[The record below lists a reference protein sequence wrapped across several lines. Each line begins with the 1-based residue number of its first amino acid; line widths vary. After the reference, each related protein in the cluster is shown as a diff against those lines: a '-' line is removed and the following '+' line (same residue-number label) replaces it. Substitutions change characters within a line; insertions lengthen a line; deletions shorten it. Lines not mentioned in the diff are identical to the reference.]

1 MSYRITEAE
10 RKHVAVIE
18 DLKLNLSVT
27 AEEGTT
33 PAVNLEITDDDKLNL
48 SGKFPQYAIEVD
60 KTDDEHSR
68 FRIVDA
74 ETRETIITCGGLTS
88 LNGNPM
94 GLGWRYGLEFIL
106 DEDNYVQGI
115 SLVNKNN
122 ENRNDKII
130 TKLADMEIKS
140 VTIPE
145 SDEVKLIVNSK
156 AVFTKNVSINVDSSE
171 NALSVRNNS
180 GKHASIGNVL
190 FGDEY
195 ALKTNGDT
203 KLAKVEVEDIELV
216 GNDTEISVK
225 ADETTFRNTQI
236 SLGGV
241 EIEGNNDSRIFHLSN
256 LSSQDISA
264 NHINSDTIDTRAIN
278 VSTGTINTLSSGNI
292 NTSVLDATT
301 GAVENLSSETITAN
315 NLTAE
320 NTTVHGRARFEGDTY
335 SRALDVD
342 GRLIAGEIKSLTD
355 VTAVDV
361 NATNVNAEKVVT
373 NKAEIAVSEVV
384 TEKANSIEARNLNVT
399 RQMDALRIT
408 SRTDVD
414 AARNVIAGSSVISDT
429 FRGKDN
435 KVVLEKSNEST
446 IVLGNNNDQTIIK
459 TASDP
464 TKNVLE
470 EEFGHVKAIVDG
482 KEVFLANLEDVKF
495 DRFDGYVNRSTN
507 QDISGVKTFNDVLV
521 APAGIGIR
529 DDEGHFR
536 GMLSHVEDYSDVEF
550 RQNPDYLEAQQEY
563 NEYSK
568 LRSAYDHLTLD
579 YSNLMNLKSAFEN
592 AEADLQAAEEALASE
607 REDDTNLR
615 AEKDE
620 IVEQIAERED
630 SLAIANTNLAS
641 KETQLAEL
649 QAAVSSRSSAYVR
662 AQADLDNELADPE
675 IMSIALRE
683 TLYFGRDFD
692 DSFLQN
698 NADYEYLR
706 DEINCT
712 NLSYANA
719 IDAFNKM
726 ISILNILS
734 GSTQDNVVAY
744 CNVTKEH
751 ILNTLKPTIENN
763 HAALVLVRD
772 EALNALND
780 ARTEV
785 SNFENGELADAN
797 RAVALN
803 NSQLVNLRAQLT
815 QIETDI
821 ASNTYEI
828 QRAENLV
835 QLALEN
841 KTEKELD
848 YSRYRETYV
857 SDYENYSEKMSFDYD
872 DAMIDAG
879 NFPAP
884 EMSENVRRFLNDEI
898 PQTNY
903 GPSETL
909 HLGNSKDTLK
919 IMSKGLHSGENIDQ
933 HIQTTIDGHD
943 HILAN
948 VDDIVAK
955 NVMDAFDVK
964 YVDEHTGAEV
974 IEKGKIVGDVS
985 PKALEEGGV
994 AITIGQAPV
1003 ISGYKGQVLPE
1014 DQVQP
1019 SKIEKDIIFGSQDE
1033 TVSITLVDGNKID
1046 LSIGAI
1052 NESLSNRIKQSYVNA
1067 KFDESSVIFTKE
1079 DGTEDALLLISTN
1092 DDLSI
1097 ESLSDNIL
1105 DINMNNFYNTEKILK
1120 EDILNLYDQVQPR
1133 DLRKVPNAFDV
1144 KVLTDAISARVDV
1157 LARNLENR
1165 LPVAPNEIGRYYL
1178 VANVRKNVSG
1188 ETTSTYTWDGTGDLP
1203 EVHVPMDI
1211 NDILG
1216 PEDYDADGNLFIPY
1230 EDPTFAEYGLKMR
1243 IIKTI
1248 DDVGNIRYT
1257 PRLMWIRIDDR
1268 SSDYSDSWLVLK
1280 NHPAVINAVSQGMD
1294 ETEAIRAL
1302 LSHVDSNGDIRVG
1315 YRVYDI
1321 SDADGSQSLRNYLK
1335 SESYAK
1341 IGAKLADVVD
1351 FDTYNAN
1358 IIVED
1363 RSTDIGIVKFVKKIN
1378 ANTLINDIGTT
1389 ANPFIEITNAD
1400 DADILLGDGATICL
1414 TRKNSSE
1421 AYIGD

>member
-140 VTIPE
+140 VIIPE

-156 AVFTKNVSINVDSSE
+156 AVFTKNISINVDSSE

-203 KLAKVEVEDIELV
+203 KLAKVEVEDVELV
-216 GNDTEISVK
+216 GNDTEISVT

-236 SLGGV
+236 SLDGV
-241 EIEGNNDSRIFHLSN
+241 EIEGNNDSRISHLSN

-264 NHINSDTIDTRAIN
+264 NHINSDTIDTRAVN
-278 VSTGTINTLSSGNI
+278 VSTGNINTLSSGNI

-301 GAVENLSSETITAN
+301 GTVENLSSETITAN
-315 NLTAE
+315 NLTTE
-320 NTTVHGRARFEGDTY
+320 NTTIHGRARFEGDTY

-414 AARNVIAGSSVISDT
+414 AARNIIAGSNVISDT

-459 TASDP
+459 TSSDP
-464 TKNVLE
+464 TKSVLE

-482 KEVFLANLEDVKF
+482 KEVFLANLEDVKS

-536 GMLSHVEDYSDVEF
+536 GIISHVEDYSDVEF
-550 RQNPDYLEAQQEY
+550 KQNPDYLEAQQEY
-563 NEYSK
+563 NEYSE

-579 YSNLMNLKSAFEN
+579 YSNLMNLKSALDN

-607 REDDTNLR
+607 REDDTTLK

-620 IVEQIAERED
+620 IVEQITEREE

-692 DSFLQN
+692 DSFLQD

-734 GSTQDNVVAY
+734 ESTQDNVVAY

-803 NSQLVNLRAQLT
+803 NSYLVNLRAQLT
-815 QIETDI
+815 QLETDI

-828 QRAENLV
+828 QRAENLA

-848 YSRYRETYV
+848 YSRYRETYI
-857 SDYENYSEKMSFDYD
+857 SDYENYSEKMGFDYD

-879 NFPAP
+879 DFPAP

-933 HIQTTIDGHD
+933 HIQATIDGRD

-955 NVMDAFDVK
+955 NVMDAFDVR
-964 YVDEHTGAEV
+964 YVDEHTGVEK
-974 IEKGKIVGDVS
+974 IEKGKIVGD
-985 PKALEEGGV
+985 
-994 AITIGQAPV
+994 ITTKQDDNGTSIVIGKAPV
-1003 ISGYKGQVLPE
+1003 ITGYDGQVLPE
-1014 DQVQP
+1014 DQEKP
-1019 SKIEKDIIFGSQDE
+1019 SRIDE
-1033 TVSITLVDGNKID
+1033 EIKLTSDGNTVAIMSSDKNKINFE
-1046 LSIGAI
+1046 IGAPVTERLEGLKNAI
-1052 NESLSNRIKQSYVNA
+1052 NNVSFK
-1067 KFDESSVIFTKE
+1067 DEASVILTKDDGSE
-1079 DGTEDALLLISTN
+1079 DELLLVSTN
-1092 DDLSI
+1092 DDLKI
-1097 ESLSDNIL
+1097 ESLSDKIL
-1105 DINMNNFYNTEKILK
+1105 DINMNNFYNTESVLK
-1120 EDILNLYDQVQPR
+1120 DDILSLYDQVQPR
-1133 DLRKVPNAFDV
+1133 DLRKVANAFDV
-1144 KVLTDAISARVDV
+1144 KVLMDAVSARIDV
-1157 LARNLENR
+1157 LAKNLEDR
-1165 LPVAPNEIGRYYL
+1165 LPVAPNEAGRYYL
-1178 VANVRKNVSG
+1178 VANVRNNIKG
-1188 ETTSTYTWDGTGDLP
+1188 ETTATYTWDGTGGLP
-1203 EVHVPMDI
+1203 GVHVPTDI

-1216 PEDYDADGNLFIPY
+1216 PEDYDADGNLFVPY
-1230 EDPTFAEYGLKMR
+1230 EAPEYAEYALKMR
-1243 IIKTI
+1243 VIKTTN
-1248 DDVGNIRYT
+1248 DVGETIYT
-1257 PRLMWIRIDDR
+1257 PRVMWIRMDKT
-1268 SSDYSDSWLVLK
+1268 SSDYSDTWLALRS
-1280 NHPAVINAVSQGMD
+1280 HPAVIKAVSEGRD
-1294 ETEAIRAL
+1294 ETEVIREFM
-1302 LSHVDSNGDIRVG
+1302 SKIDSNASTVVE
-1315 YRVYDI
+1315 YFTYDI
-1321 SDADGSQSLRNYLK
+1321 T
-1335 SESYAK
+1335 
-1341 IGAKLADVVD
+1341 GAKDTDALTSCNKLSATTKVGTTVADVVD
-1351 FDTYNAN
+1351 FSLYNA
-1358 IIVED
+1358 IIALD
-1363 RSTDIGIVKFVKKIN
+1363 DKDITVYNAQFADKIN
-1378 ANTLINDIGTT
+1378 GYKTIGELN
-1389 ANPFIEITNAD
+1389 AESNFIEISSKEEASKV
-1400 DADILLGDGATICL
+1400 LLNDGAAICII
-1414 TRKNSSE
+1414 RKNIS
-1421 AYIGD
+1421 YIGD